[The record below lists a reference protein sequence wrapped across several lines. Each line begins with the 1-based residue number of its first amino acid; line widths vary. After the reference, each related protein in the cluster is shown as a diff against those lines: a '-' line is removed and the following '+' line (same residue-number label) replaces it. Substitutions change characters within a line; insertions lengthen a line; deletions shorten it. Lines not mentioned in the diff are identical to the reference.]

1 MLKYRG
7 FHLIRAGFTGF
18 VLIMLVIAV
27 GLQPES
33 LVSWATGITYQAV
46 FTEAGGLIAGND
58 VTLSG
63 MKVGSVQDVSLQR
76 GKALVTFTMGGT
88 VQLGSQTTAHIRTG
102 SLLGKRVLTLE
113 SAGAATLRPHSV
125 IPVSRTSSPYSL
137 TEAVNELTTNAAG
150 TDTES
155 LNQSLETLS
164 QTIDQIGP
172 QLGPAFDGLTR
183 LSQSLNSRNRNLDEL
198 LKSAADVSGILS
210 QRSGQV
216 NRLILN
222 ANDLIEVL
230 NDRREAIADL
240 LANVSAVARQLSGLV
255 HDNEQELTPTLQKLN
270 SVIAM
275 LEKDRDD
282 IAKALPGLAKYELT
296 QGEVVSSGADYN
308 AFVANLEMPEL
319 LQPFLDFAFGFRRGI
334 NAGQPP
340 DQAGPRA
347 EFPWPRNGIPQQWNH
362 P

>member
-7 FHLIRAGFTGF
+7 AHLIRAGFMGF

-33 LVSWATGITYQAV
+33 LISWASAVIYQAV
-46 FTEAGGLIAGND
+46 FTEAGGLVVGND

-76 GKALVTFTMGGT
+76 GKALVTFAMEST

-102 SLLGKRVLTLE
+102 SLLGRRVLTLE
-113 SAGAATLRPHSV
+113 SAGTATMRPHTI

-137 TEAVNELTTNAAG
+137 TDAVSELTTNTAG

-155 LNQSLETLS
+155 LNQSLDMLS
-164 QTIDQIGP
+164 QTIDQIAP

-183 LSQSLNSRNRNLDEL
+183 LSQSLNSRNRNLDDL
-198 LKSAADVSGILS
+198 FRSAADVSGILS
-210 QRSGQV
+210 QRSQQV

-222 ANDLIEVL
+222 ANDLLEVL
-230 NDRREAIADL
+230 NDRREAIAEL

-255 HDNEQELTPTLQKLN
+255 HDNEQELTPTLQRLN
-270 SVIAM
+270 AVTAM

-282 IAKALPGLAKYELT
+282 IGKTLPGLAKYELT

-308 AFVANLEMPEL
+308 AFVGNLEMPET
-319 LQPFLDFAFGFRRGI
+319 LQPFLDYAFGFRRGV

-347 EFPWPRNGIPQQWNH
+347 EFPWPHNGIPLRGDH